1 MRSVQPTNWRSWFD
15 VSEPGASLVL
25 FVGTWAPRSRD
36 DLGAFGH
43 EWIMT
48 TSRGSGMP
56 DRELLDGSAALH
68 WASVLG
74 ADASLEEAFGLL
86 PTQFAALGSMTE
98 QSTRRFSIEFGRL
111 GRRLQ
116 LEQVGSLREVTPEH
130 AARFID
136 EAVSRGTGYA
146 AASIGTRRFRR
157 STIKIVW
164 GIFRGLH
171 LVEGDPTLDIKL
183 PPRGD
188 GRSTRPFQD
197 EEELQG
203 RIWSRQTLV
212 ETRMPSLWALGQAT
226 TATGESPHITIGDL
240 ALDDGRVRIHGSNK
254 REPRFGQLTDWGIE
268 QLRRRIGQLDGD
280 PNTRIVFDGAL
291 TGASGQASVSSAFSN
306 VLARAGL
313 TDDPGLSAR
322 SLPAWAGHRVHD
334 ETGSIEQAAQ
344 ALGVRSLDQ
353 AARIIGYEW

>member
-1 MRSVQPTNWRSWFD
+1 
-15 VSEPGASLVL
+15 
-25 FVGTWAPRSRD
+25 
-36 DLGAFGH
+36 
-43 EWIMT
+43 
-48 TSRGSGMP
+48 MP
-56 DRELLDGSAALH
+56 DRELLDGPTALH

-98 QSTRRFSIEFGRL
+98 QSTRRFTLEFGRF

-116 LEQVGSLREVTPEH
+116 LEHVGSLREVTPEH

-136 EAVSRGTGYA
+136 EAVTRGTGYA
-146 AASIGTRRFRR
+146 APSIATQRFRR
-157 STIKIVW
+157 STIRIIFS
-164 GIFRGLH
+164 IFRGLH
-171 LVEGDPTLDIKL
+171 LVEGDPTLDIEL

-188 GRSTRPFQD
+188 ERTTRPFED

-226 TATGESPHITIGDL
+226 ATTGEIAHITIGDL

-254 REPRFGQLTDWGIE
+254 RDPRYGQLTGWGVE
-268 QLRRRIGQLDGD
+268 QLRRRIGQLDGHPD
-280 PNTRIVFDGAL
+280 TRVVFGGAL
-291 TGASGQASVSSAFSN
+291 AGASGQASVSSALYV
-306 VLARAGL
+306 VLVRAGL
-313 TDDPGLSAR
+313 TDDPGLRAA
-322 SLPAWAGHRVHD
+322 SLPAWAGRRVHD
-334 ETGSIEQAAQ
+334 ETRSIEETAR

-353 AARIIGYEW
+353 AARLIGYEWR